1 MHLAALTALVCSAS
15 SFFAPARSPQSPPPF
30 MSADADTG
38 SIPLP
43 LSMMEGTNLGG
54 KTLMRCFK
62 ANFDG
67 WSALDFHRQ
76 VDELGSVVIV
86 GQLKSG
92 ALIGGYNPVGYES
105 VDDYRATPRAFVFCA
120 AAGTRGGGEDEASRA
135 WQQCAALGPGE
146 IAIFDNARGGPQFG
160 AGDLVIGAPQS
171 PVMGGFAG
179 PDTMDDTRTA
189 GDLRSVSA
197 RLGGSFAKLPSGSS
211 FPTGELVDLEAYCNA
226 AVVEKPQAW
235 NAGPAARKSQ
245 APPLLIAT
253 AVPEATSTAS
263 EDADGEG
270 IQKQSVGW
278 WPW

>member
-1 MHLAALTALVCSAS
+1 
-15 SFFAPARSPQSPPPF
+15 

-135 WQQCAALGPGE
+135 WQQHSAPARSPYLTTRVAGRNSGR
-146 IAIFDNARGGPQFG
+146 AI
-160 AGDLVIGAPQS
+160 
-171 PVMGGFAG
+171 
-179 PDTMDDTRTA
+179 
-189 GDLRSVSA
+189 
-197 RLGGSFAKLPSGSS
+197 
-211 FPTGELVDLEAYCNA
+211 
-226 AVVEKPQAW
+226 W
-235 NAGPAARKSQ
+235 
-245 APPLLIAT
+245 
-253 AVPEATSTAS
+253 
-263 EDADGEG
+263 
-270 IQKQSVGW
+270 
-278 WPW
+278 